1 MQVKNLENAAEQQRS
16 IAKGAVKTPGDSG
29 QAAEHELCLGY
40 LGPTGTFSEEAACF
54 YWQKKYSALGKTCHL
69 AEHCSLEEI
78 FRGVQ
83 EGRLQEGV
91 VPVENS
97 TEGSVTAVLDLL
109 AGPFRLEVRGE
120 VVLPITHALMVPR
133 GVRLEEVEQVISH
146 PQALAQC
153 REFLLENLP
162 QAVLKETSST
172 AAAARLVAGSGKP
185 WAALGARRAAARY
198 GLEVLREAAN
208 DCAEN
213 MTRFW
218 VVGKREEG
226 RLNAADSSRGEYY
239 AAEDEIAY
247 PKTSIIF
254 ALRDRPGALYEILRE
269 FAERSINLTRIESR
283 PARKRLGDYLFFVD
297 FEGSLQQTE
306 IQEAL
311 RGVERLTLGFRILG
325 SYPVWRAEATRQNRG
340 QAG

>member
-1 MQVKNLENAAEQQRS
+1 MKNWENPAEQQRS
-16 IAKGAVKTPGDSG
+16 MVKEIAETPGDSG
-29 QAAEHELCLGY
+29 RAAEHELCLGY
-40 LGPTGTFSEEAACF
+40 LGPAGTFSEEAACF

-69 AEHCSLEEI
+69 AEHCSLEEV

-83 EGRLQEGV
+83 EGRLHEGV

-120 VVLPITHALMVPR
+120 VVLPITHALMAPR

-153 REFLLENLP
+153 REFLLQNLP
-162 QAVLKETSST
+162 RAVLKESSST

-218 VVGKREEG
+218 VVGRGGERLAGAVHAGRREFYPAGCKIGCETDYK
-226 RLNAADSSRGEYY
+226 ADCS
-239 AAEDEIAY
+239 
-247 PKTSIIF
+247 KTSIIF

-306 IQEAL
+306 IQKAL
-311 RGVERLTLGFRILG
+311 QEVERLTLGFRILG
-325 SYPVWRAEATRQNRG
+325 SYPVWRAEA
-340 QAG
+340 AK